1 MAEFV
6 ELLGNKP
13 KPVADEDAAEDEDIG
28 DLDDLL
34 AETNESM
41 LETDKTDKPQDE
53 QSNLVTAPNED
64 EDLIKEADAGPKV
77 RTFDLLRQE
86 NCIHEVAVPSYMQ
99 YVPLETRQTRPAKTY
114 IFQLDSFQSEA
125 INCVDNYQSVL
136 VSAHTSAG
144 KTAIALYAVAL
155 ALRENQRVIYTSP
168 IKALSNQKY
177 RELLEEFGDVGL
189 MTGDVTLNP
198 EASCLVMT
206 TEILRSM
213 LYRGSEIMREVGWV
227 IFDEIH
233 YMRDE
238 ERGVVWEETII
249 LLPDNVHYVFLSAT
263 IPNAKQFAEWI
274 AVLHKQSC
282 HVVYTDYRPTP
293 LQHVFYS
300 SGANGLYE
308 VVSARGEFRED
319 QFQQAM
325 SYVSEKAPD
334 ERQNRKLALQQTA
347 NSVVTILRTIRER
360 ELMPVIVF
368 SFSRRECEAYATSLK
383 DMDFNDHDQK
393 DLIRKIFFNAVS
405 ILGPEDQKLPQI
417 KWILPYLVR
426 GIGIHHSGL
435 LPLLKECI
443 EILFGEGLLRILF
456 ATETFAMGLNMPAR
470 TVLFT
475 SARKFDGKDTRW
487 INSGEYIQ
495 MSGRAGRRGKDPQ
508 GLCILMVDQKMSD
521 EVAKKIV
528 KGQTDPLNSQ
538 FRLTYNMVLNLIR
551 VPDVNP
557 EYMME
562 RSFRYFQN
570 KAMLVPL
577 YEKYKA
583 RREQLDRFE
592 IPFGDQ
598 LTAYNQL
605 IALAED
611 MKKKIQAVVIRPKY
625 ITPYF
630 QTGRLFRVRTKTR
643 DLGWGAL
650 LNHKKTINKMGDT
663 IYILELALRLSWECV
678 KNIENVEELE
688 PPPANES
695 AALEYVPVELSSIS
709 AISTMRIKLPE
720 SPEAPK
726 AKEAIKLSLERSM
739 KKFAGKVPEFDPIQM
754 GVKDQNVLKDI
765 EKLKDMEA
773 RIADHPLRKREDFAE
788 IQAAYNRKVELTE
801 QLRIAREEIKKVR
814 GGQFTDELRARERV
828 LRRLQYVDSYGQI
841 TAKGRIA
848 CEISAADEILL
859 TEMILSGVFKEM
871 QPPDAAALLSCF
883 VFEEKTDKT
892 PPLDDQ
898 LQGAFKTLI
907 THAKKVAKISNEC
920 KFDLDESLY
929 VDKLKNGMMWVV
941 KQWCSGASFQEI
953 SENSGIFEGSIIRCM
968 RRLEELIRQMICASQ
983 AMGDEKMAATFEE
996 ASKKLK
1002 RDIVFAASLYL

>member
-1 MAEFV
+1 MSEFLQLTDRSG
-6 ELLGNKP
+6 EP
-13 KPVADEDAAEDEDIG
+13 IDEYENEQDEEDDLG
-28 DLDDLL
+28 DLDDLI
-34 AETNESM
+34 AETSEN
-41 LETDKTDKPQDE
+41 LLQTDEAVNDE
-53 QSNLVTAPNED
+53 ENRVTAPNTD
-64 EDLIKEADAGPKV
+64 QDIMNEAEAGPKV

-86 NCIHEVAVPSYMQ
+86 NCIHEVAVPAYMQ
-99 YVPLETRQTRPAKTY
+99 YVPLEQRNTSPAKLY
-114 IFQLDSFQSEA
+114 PFQLDSFQAEA

-274 AVLHKQSC
+274 ALLHKQSC

-308 VVSARGEFRED
+308 IMSVKGEFRED

-325 SYVSEKAPD
+325 SYVNERAPEKD
-334 ERQNRKLALQQTA
+334 RQNRKMAMLQTG

-368 SFSRRECEAYATSLK
+368 SFSRRECEGYALNLK
-383 DMDFNDHDQK
+383 DMDFNDQGQK
-393 DLIRKIFFNAVS
+393 EVITKIFESAVS
-405 ILGPEDQKLPQI
+405 ILSAEDQKLPQI
-417 KWILPYLVR
+417 KWILPFLLR

-443 EILFGEGLLRILF
+443 EILFGEGLLKILF

-570 KAMLVPL
+570 KALLVPI
-577 YEKYKA
+577 YEQYKA
-583 RREQLDRFE
+583 KKDQLERFE
-592 IPFGDQ
+592 VPFEDQ
-598 LTAYNQL
+598 FLAHYQL
-605 IALAED
+605 VQLAD
-611 MKKKIQAVVIRPKY
+611 DIKNKIQQVVLKPKY
-625 ITPYF
+625 VTPYF
-630 QTGRLFRVRTKTR
+630 QPGRLFKVRTKTR
-643 DLGWGAL
+643 DLGWGVL
-650 LNHKKTINKMGDT
+650 LNHQKTVNKIGDT
-663 IYILELALRLSWECV
+663 VYILEMGLRLSWESV
-678 KNIENVEELE
+678 KNIQNVEELE
-688 PPPANES
+688 PPKENES
-695 AALEYVPVELSSIS
+695 AALEFVPVELSSVT
-709 AISTMRIKLPE
+709 AISSIRIKLPDG
-720 SPEAPK
+720 PR
-726 AKEAIKLSLERSM
+726 AKDAIRISLEKAL
-739 KKFAGKVPEFDPIQM
+739 KKFDGDVKQLDPVAQM
-754 GVKDQNVLKDI
+754 GIKDDNMLKDLD
-765 EKLKDMEA
+765 KLKAMEA
-773 RIADHPLRKREDFAE
+773 RIASNPLLQRSDYGEIKATYERKAQLADE
-788 IQAAYNRKVELTE
+788 VE
-801 QLRIAREEIKKVR
+801 RIKEEINKVR
-814 GGQFTDELRARERV
+814 GGQFTEELRARERV
-828 LRRLQYVDSYGQI
+828 LQRMQYVDSYGSI
-841 TAKGRIA
+841 TGKGRIA

-871 QPPDAAALLSCF
+871 DPQDAAALLSCF
-883 VFEEKTDKT
+883 VFEEKTDKQ
-892 PPLDDQ
+892 PDLDEK
-898 LQGAFKTLI
+898 LKNAFKTLVS
-907 THAKKVAKISNEC
+907 HAKKVAAVSIEC
-920 KFDLDESLY
+920 KFELDEVVY

-941 KQWCSGASFQEI
+941 KKWCEGATFKEI
-953 SENSGIFEGSIIRCM
+953 SETSGIFEGSIIRCL
-968 RRLEELIRQMICASQ
+968 RRLEELLRQMTCAAQ
-983 AMGDEKMAATFEE
+983 AMGDEKMESIFQE
-996 ASKKLK
+996 ASKQLK